1 MSGDLTA
8 PETFTNMVTADSI
21 MKRMIPTTVLLFL
34 ISALLFSCSG
44 AVGMPGIAGPMLALP
59 FCALTGRRV
68 VVA

>member
-34 ISALLFSCSG
+34 ISALLFSVLRRRRHAGHRRSDVGVAVLRAHG
-44 AVGMPGIAGPMLALP
+44 AA
-59 FCALTGRRV
+59 
-68 VVA
+68 